1 MITLS
6 NSVNLVGNLG
16 KDVQLTTFKTGGK
29 KASFSLATSQKFKNY
44 KGEDVINTIWHN
56 IIAWGKNAEL
66 LANSLTKGNKVAIT
80 GTITNR
86 MYEDKDGHKKSITE
100 ILVVDFM
107 KINHADKRELAVDV
121 KDPKPF

>member
-1 MITLS
+1 MITLT

-16 KDVQLTTFKTGGK
+16 KDVQVTTFKTGSK
-29 KASFSLATSQKFKNY
+29 KASFSLATSQKYKNI
-44 KGEDVINTIWHN
+44 KGEEVINTIWHN

-86 MYEDKDGHKKSITE
+86 SYEDKDGQKKNITE

-107 KINHADKRELAVDV
+107 KINSIDKRELTAEV
-121 KDPKPF
+121 KEPKPF

>member
-1 MITLS
+1 MITLT

-16 KDVQLTTFKTGGK
+16 KDVQVTTFKTGSK
-29 KASFSLATSQKFKNY
+29 KASFSLATSQKYKNI

-86 MYEDKDGHKKSITE
+86 SYEDKDGQKKNITE

-107 KINHADKRELAVDV
+107 KINSTDKRELTAEV
-121 KDPKPF
+121 KEPKPF